1 MRVRPPTSRTYA
13 RLRFSPFDVT
23 WAALTPCI
31 ALYLRS
37 AYILFTAEGFV
48 LAGTYCLVSLV
59 FSLMAFAAFRINDG
73 VPRYLSAHDLTAT
86 AKAVAAG
93 ELMTCLVLFTF
104 TRLEGIPRSTPL
116 IHALLLW
123 FGLIAARSVVN
134 VAVKNRLS
142 LRRTQSA
149 GWEHLIV
156 IGLNDLAVFFLR
168 FLDDFAGQ
176 RQRAIAVLDNELRWI
191 GRAVN
196 GVGVLGPPA
205 HLDAIVD
212 EFATHGV
219 HTDRVVDGV
228 LVPVRH
234 VELRLHAHSSDLDVF
249 DAHDA
254 PFGATV
260 LVQIGHHPTDT
271 SSQQGSG

>member
-13 RLRFSPFDVT
+13 RLRLSPFDVI

-31 ALYLRS
+31 ALNLRS
-37 AYILFTAEGFV
+37 AYILLTSEGLV
-48 LAGTYCLVSLV
+48 LAGTYCLVSLL
-59 FSLMAFAAFRINDG
+59 FSLLAFAAFRINDG
-73 VPRYLSAHDLTAT
+73 VPGYLSAHDLTAT

-156 IGLNDLAVFFLR
+156 IGLNDLAVF
-168 FLDDFAGQ
+168 
-176 RQRAIAVLDNELRWI
+176 
-191 GRAVN
+191 
-196 GVGVLGPPA
+196 
-205 HLDAIVD
+205 
-212 EFATHGV
+212 
-219 HTDRVVDGV
+219 
-228 LVPVRH
+228 
-234 VELRLHAHSSDLDVF
+234 
-249 DAHDA
+249 
-254 PFGATV
+254 
-260 LVQIGHHPTDT
+260 
-271 SSQQGSG
+271 

>member
-1 MRVRPPTSRTYA
+1 
-13 RLRFSPFDVT
+13 
-23 WAALTPCI
+23 
-31 ALYLRS
+31 
-37 AYILFTAEGFV
+37 
-48 LAGTYCLVSLV
+48 
-59 FSLMAFAAFRINDG
+59 AFRINDG

-191 GRAVN
+191 
-196 GVGVLGPPA
+196 
-205 HLDAIVD
+205 
-212 EFATHGV
+212 
-219 HTDRVVDGV
+219 
-228 LVPVRH
+228 
-234 VELRLHAHSSDLDVF
+234 
-249 DAHDA
+249 
-254 PFGATV
+254 
-260 LVQIGHHPTDT
+260 
-271 SSQQGSG
+271 